1 VKKCTVVLIAALLAA
16 CGSDKST
23 GPNQGP
29 PSNVGAYLAG
39 LPSWAQFS
47 PAQPDQDPAPT
58 GAAASLSYDTV
69 ASVTTVIDSMGDT
82 ATASH
87 VPYVCASTPYSVQ
100 KTPQQIVMYD
110 PDAATMY
117 PGGFIQG
124 QYYRDGLGSMRQL
137 RIDQRAPIE
146 VSIPAIQTADNFR
159 TVDTVDQAHVASAI
173 GSIIGNAVANDLQAS
188 SSIFWTMDTYSSQN
202 QFALSFDASG
212 RYLGFQARVGGSIQ
226 QNASENTVVAHFYQ
240 KMFTVVVQAP
250 STPAGWFRSDFTA
263 ADLEAQEQAGNIGS
277 GNIPVYIGDVVY
289 GRMMMFSVTSTASV
303 SDIEGTINASYNAIA
318 GGGSGSLSAKQKRI
332 LRDSKIEVASVGGP
346 DSATIAIIRSGDWS
360 QYFTVSAPLSTAAP
374 LSYDLYNVGDNSLAQ
389 VTEATS
395 YNVTTCAQASA
406 GQFDFLPGQSFAS
419 PVPAPFEAMLADVNG
434 DGRTDLIFN
443 HRDANSNDVA
453 VALGQAGGTFATPG
467 AMVSPPN
474 APAQGWSAF
483 DLHTGDFNGDGKTDL
498 VWNERDTANVV
509 YVALADG
516 SGGWTF
522 EAPQEQL
529 KSNWPGYG
537 LYVGDLNNDGKA
549 DLIWNKTNAGP
560 NWVYTALSNGDGTFA
575 LDTTL
580 QVIGPSGWTPYHTVV
595 ADVNRDG
602 KADLI
607 WNITSGNEVNRTYT
621 ALSAGDGRFGSLN
634 GGYDHPTP
642 CCWGGYQTL
651 VGDLNRDQVPD
662 MMWFIAT
669 GSITF
674 LHRALGTGTGAL
686 TFATGQDLTGALGV
700 GPWTALRG
708 DVDGDGAADLI
719 VYRLTTTTNT
729 VGVERGTAPSGAVS
743 AGPNPLQVSP
753 ISANWNQAL
762 PAMAGDVNGD
772 GRADVVWVVPGAP
785 TQVYVARSRAG

>member
-1 VKKCTVVLIAALLAA
+1 VKKLIVAVAALLAA
-16 CGSDKST
+16 CSSSDKTT
-23 GPNQGP
+23 GPNGGP
-29 PSNVGAYLAG
+29 PSNVGTYLSG
-39 LPSWAQFS
+39 LPSWSQFS

-58 GAAASLSYDTV
+58 GAATSLSYDTV
-69 ASVTTVIDSMGDT
+69 ASVTTIIDSLGDT
-82 ATASH
+82 ATASN
-87 VPYVCASTPYSVQ
+87 VPYVCESTPYSVQ
-100 KTPQQIVMYD
+100 KTPQQVVMYD
-110 PDAATMY
+110 PNAATMY

-137 RIDQRAPIE
+137 RIDQRSPIE
-146 VSIPAIQTADNFR
+146 VSIPAIQAADNFR

-173 GSIIGNAVANDLQAS
+173 GSIVGNAVANNLQAS
-188 SSIFWTMDTYSSQN
+188 SSIFWTMDEYSSQD
-202 QFALSFDASG
+202 QFALSFGASG
-212 RYLGFQARVGGSIQ
+212 RYLGFQARVGGSVQ
-226 QNASENTVVAHFYQ
+226 QDASEHTVVAHFYQ

-250 STPAGWFRSDFTA
+250 STPAGWFSSAFTT
-263 ADLEAQEQAGNIGS
+263 ADLQAQEQAGNIGPD
-277 GNIPVYIGDVVY
+277 NIPVYIGDVVY
-289 GRMMMFSVTSTASV
+289 GRMMMFSITSTASV

-318 GGGSGSLSAKQKRI
+318 GGGSASLSAKSKKI
-332 LRDSKIEVASVGGP
+332 LQDAKIEVASVGGP

-374 LSYDLYNVGDNSLAQ
+374 LSYDLYNVADNSLAQ
-389 VTEATS
+389 VTEATT

-406 GQFDFLPGQSFAS
+406 GQFDFLPAQSVAA
-419 PVPAPFEAMLADVNG
+419 PVPTPFETRLVDVNG
-434 DGRTDLIFN
+434 DGRQDLVFN

-453 VALGQAGGTFATPG
+453 VALGQADGTFATPA
-467 AMVSPPN
+467 AMVSHP
-474 APAQGWSAF
+474 ATPAQGWAAF
-483 DLHTGDFNGDGKTDL
+483 DLSTGDFNGDGRTDL
-498 VWNERDTANVV
+498 IWNERDSINVM

-522 EAPQEQL
+522 EAPQQQL
-529 KSNWPGYG
+529 KTNWPGYG

-580 QVIGPSGWTPYHTVV
+580 QVISPGGWNPYHTAV

-607 WNITSGNEVNRTYT
+607 WNVTYASDLNRTYT
-621 ALSAGDGRFGSLN
+621 ALSLGNGHFGSLN

-674 LHRALGTGTGAL
+674 LHRALGNGAGAI
-686 TFATGQDLTGALGV
+686 TFQTGQDLTGALGV
-700 GPWTALRG
+700 GPWTALTG

-719 VYRLTTTTNT
+719 VNRLTTTTNT
-729 VGVERGTAPSGAVS
+729 VGVARGTAPGGAVTT
-743 AGPNPLQVSP
+743 GPNPKQVSP

-762 PAMAGDVNGD
+762 PAMVGDVNGD
-772 GRADVVWVVPGAP
+772 GRADVVWVIPGAP
-785 TQVYVARSRAG
+785 SKLYVARSRAG